1 MPTVLPEMINKH
13 LMRLLRSKKNKLNY
27 SKFLKIKINLLL

>member
-13 LMRLLRSKKNKLNY
+13 LMRLLHLKKNKLNY